1 QRGPG
6 GLLAGMTSAGPAAA
20 GRLSVG
26 LVGLGAVG
34 TILSGWV
41 TWVEVV
47 GSSVTGFRMAEL
59 WVVVGD
65 DLGGGPPG
73 WVGIVWYLV
82 PLAGA
87 ASVLLLTWPGPPR
100 ARPSHGLLGG
110 VAVLVAVLVA
120 VAANVADATRTGTGL
135 WLAGMAGTMTTVGG
149 SIVAWKR
156 RRDSIT

>member
-1 QRGPG
+1 
-6 GLLAGMTSAGPAAA
+6 MTSAGTPVSD
-20 GRLSVG
+20 RLHVG
-26 LVGLGAVG
+26 LVALGAVG
-34 TILSGWV
+34 TILSGWA

-47 GSSVTGFRMAEL
+47 GSSITGFRMAEL

-73 WVGIVWYLV
+73 WVGIAWYLV

-110 VAVLVAVLVA
+110 VVLLVAVVGA
-120 VAANVADATRTGTGL
+120 GAARGADATHSGTGL
-135 WLAGMAGTMTTVGG
+135 WLAGVAGTLSLAGG
-149 SIVAWKR
+149 SLAGWKR
-156 RRDSIT
+156 RRYPNT

>member
-1 QRGPG
+1 
-6 GLLAGMTSAGPAAA
+6 MTSTGPAAA
-20 GRLSVG
+20 GRLSTG
-26 LVGLGAVG
+26 LVALGAVG
-34 TILSGWV
+34 TILSGWA

-73 WVGIVWYLV
+73 WVGIAWYLV

-110 VAVLVAVLVA
+110 VVLLVAVVVA
-120 VAANVADATRTGTGL
+120 VAANVADATHAGTGI
-135 WLAGMAGTMTTVGG
+135 WLAGLAGTLSLVGG
-149 SIVAWKR
+149 SIAAWTR
-156 RRDSIT
+156 RRYPTT

>member
-1 QRGPG
+1 
-6 GLLAGMTSAGPAAA
+6 MTSIGPAAA
-20 GRLSVG
+20 GRLSTG
-26 LVGLGAVG
+26 LVALGAVG
-34 TILSGWV
+34 MILSGWA

-47 GSSVTGFRMAEL
+47 GSPVTGFRMAEL

-73 WVGIVWYLV
+73 WVGIAWYLV

-110 VAVLVAVLVA
+110 VVLLVAVVVV
-120 VAANVADATRTGTGL
+120 VAANVADATHAGTGI
-135 WLAGMAGTMTTVGG
+135 WLAGLAGTLSLAGG
-149 SIVAWKR
+149 SIAAWTQR
-156 RRDSIT
+156 RCPTT